1 MYTKHR
7 RVFRQRCWNDFE
19 FRARKDSIMSVESCG
34 SPQRRR
40 LPWKQEHVSCHVFP
54 LVLYFFLFSSVRRQ
68 HLVALALSKS
78 FRARSLAN
86 YRSYYLYSRE
96 KEYKN
101 RRTSFEMLRYDFP
114 WNDHDWSKLFCGK
127 NFSRNFWTKK
137 AMIKNMINI
146 IKYNNNQYLYYFYFY
161 TYATSSIIIF
171 SIS

>member
-54 LVLYFFLFSSVRRQ
+54 LVLYFFLFSSVRKQ

-78 FRARSLAN
+78 FSARSLAN
-86 YRSYYLYSRE
+86 YQNYYLYF
-96 KEYKN
+96 KGKKYKN
-101 RRTSFEMLRYDFP
+101 RRTSFEMLRRDFP
-114 WNDHDWSKLFCGK
+114 WNHYNWSKIWGEKFVVKDSKLFCSK
-127 NFSRNFWTKK
+127 NFSRNF
-137 AMIKNMINI
+137 
-146 IKYNNNQYLYYFYFY
+146 
-161 TYATSSIIIF
+161 
-171 SIS
+171 